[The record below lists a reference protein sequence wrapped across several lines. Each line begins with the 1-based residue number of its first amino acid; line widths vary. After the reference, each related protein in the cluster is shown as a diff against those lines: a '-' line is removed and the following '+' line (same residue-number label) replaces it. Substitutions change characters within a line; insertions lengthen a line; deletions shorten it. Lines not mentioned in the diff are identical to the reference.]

1 MERMYTARHHH
12 TGRIL
17 LKAISKGS
25 MGAGLVMADLGSAEN
40 CEKDGAPVLLYRQV
54 PAELLP
60 TPRDVDATQDTAA
73 AMGPKRKKKLQPD
86 ALIVQYPET
95 GTGEQHPHVYIVE
108 FKYC

>member
-25 MGAGLVMADLGSAEN
+25 MGAGLVMADLGSAAN
-40 CEKDGAPVLLYRQV
+40 CEKDGAPVLQHTQV

-60 TPRDVDATQDTAA
+60 TPTEPNGTQGTAPISGK
-73 AMGPKRKKKLQPD
+73 MKN
-86 ALIVQYPET
+86 PEI
-95 GTGEQHPHVYIVE
+95 YIVE
-108 FKYC
+108 FKYCLETSMPHPT

>member
-25 MGAGLVMADLGSAEN
+25 MGAGLVMADLGSAAN
-40 CEKDGAPVLLYRQV
+40 CEKDGAPVLRHTQV

-60 TPRDVDATQDTAA
+60 TPTELISGSPQGTAPVL
-73 AMGPKRKKKLQPD
+73 GQK
-86 ALIVQYPET
+86 
-95 GTGEQHPHVYIVE
+95 
-108 FKYC
+108 